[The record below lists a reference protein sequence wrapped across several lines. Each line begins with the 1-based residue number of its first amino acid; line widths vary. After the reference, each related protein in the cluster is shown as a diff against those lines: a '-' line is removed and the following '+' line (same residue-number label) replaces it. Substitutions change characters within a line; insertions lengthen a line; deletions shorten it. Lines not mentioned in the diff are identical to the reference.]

1 MAQPGPRPRLRCIT
15 AERSHAYGRVIQTL
29 SELGPSKLLADEQDR
44 LRDAADTL
52 LFTEESETAVA
63 ARDDA
68 LEVLEHLVEC
78 GRWSDERAARL
89 ADDIAGCGP
98 LIAAA

>member
-1 MAQPGPRPRLRCIT
+1 MT
-15 AERSHAYGRVIQTL
+15 NERSQAYGRVIQTL

-52 LFTEESETAVA
+52 LFTEEAQTAVA

-78 GRWSDERAARL
+78 GRWSDERASRL
-89 ADDIAGCGP
+89 ANDIAGCGP
-98 LIAAA
+98 RIPAV